1 MNILAIYEQYQLPPN
16 LIRHQLEVT
25 AVGRFICDHWTGEP
39 VDRDA
44 IMQAL
49 LLHDMGNIIKFR
61 RPFLGELEKDA
72 QKWERVQDAFVRKYG
87 TNVHESTCAILK
99 ELGALKA
106 LDLVEKMQEG
116 SFSGYE
122 NLSWES
128 KICEYADCCVT
139 PKGVEG
145 FEVRL
150 ADLMH
155 RYSRTADESW
165 TKTMRDNA
173 ISIEGLVNCD
183 LKKLS
188 TIDFTKDIQ
197 NVTTSEI

>member
-1 MNILAIYEQYQLPPN
+1 MNILAIYERYQLPPN

-25 AVGRFICDHWTGEP
+25 AVGRFICDHWIGEA
-39 VDRDA
+39 VDKQA
-44 IMQAL
+44 ITKAL
-49 LLHDMGNIIKFR
+49 LLHDMGNIIKFK
-61 RPFLGELEKDA
+61 RPFMGELEKDA
-72 QKWERVQDAFVRKYG
+72 AKWAQVQDEFIRTYG
-87 TNVHESTCAILK
+87 TNVHDATCAILK
-99 ELGALKA
+99 ELGQVEA

-139 PKGVEG
+139 PKGIEG
-145 FEVRL
+145 FEMRL

-165 TKTMRDNA
+165 TKTMRENA
-173 ISIEGLVNCD
+173 VNIQSLVNID
-183 LKKLS
+183 LSLLQQRDFSEEVEKLQQI
-188 TIDFTKDIQ
+188 TL
-197 NVTTSEI
+197 